1 MRSLLAVWN
10 SLQILYC
17 KRWTRTARPERG
29 FLFRL
34 YLCSVML
41 GRAGYAT
48 RCCNI
53 KWLSQNQQY
62 MLSSSL
68 HIFSPWTH
76 KLIVCML
83 HCFSLPLMSL
93 FTLPFLSSS
102 LLPFLPFPFLPLPF
116 LALLPHSPVVSF
128 YRSNCSNQ
136 LHKRRLWQF
145 WECVEVECW
154 ANYPPYSGKCHHRCE
169 TGMFK
174 SVDNLYLKNTTHNM

>member
-93 FTLPFLSSS
+93 FPLPFLSPFSHS
-102 LLPFLPFPFLPLPF
+102 FLFPSFLFPSLPFSHILLLFPFTEAIVVINCTKEDYDSFESVLKWSVEQTIPLIVGNVITDVK
-116 LALLPHSPVVSF
+116 LV
-128 YRSNCSNQ
+128 CSSQ
-136 LHKRRLWQF
+136 
-145 WECVEVECW
+145 
-154 ANYPPYSGKCHHRCE
+154 
-169 TGMFK
+169 
-174 SVDNLYLKNTTHNM
+174 